1 MKKTVKKC
9 TQLKKKKAVTTGKYG
24 KDKYSQVST

>member
-1 MKKTVKKC
+1 MKKT
-9 TQLKKKKAVTTGKYG
+9 LKNVHNLGKKKAVTTSKYG